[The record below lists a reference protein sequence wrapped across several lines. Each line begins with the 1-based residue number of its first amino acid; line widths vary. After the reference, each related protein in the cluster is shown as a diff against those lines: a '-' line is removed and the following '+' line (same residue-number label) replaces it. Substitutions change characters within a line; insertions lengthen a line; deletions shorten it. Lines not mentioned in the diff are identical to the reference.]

1 VAALRPHA
9 DSVRDCVASGV
20 GDIMRIFLHRVF
32 STFALVMLCA
42 LLAACGPS
50 LEQIAQ
56 RVQASMQ
63 ESPDVRKLG
72 VSVTKVLVMK
82 ESGNKYQGLATVEY
96 KGLERQVPVQVTADG
111 ENVMWRTEPGAFMFV
126 IQHEF
131 QRTFGMPQ

>member
-9 DSVRDCVASGV
+9 DSVRNCVASGV
-20 GDIMRIFLHRVF
+20 GDIMRIFWHRVF

-50 LEQIAQ
+50 PEQIAQ

-72 VSVTKVLVMK
+72 VSVTKVMVMK
-82 ESGNKYQGLATVEY
+82 ESGNKYQGMATVEY
-96 KGLERQVPVQVTADG
+96 KGVERQVPVQVTAEG

-131 QRTFGMPQ
+131 QRAFGMPQ